1 MDDNFEKTVKFKK
14 KKNRKNILNSILER
28 YRGQHIDQK

>member
-1 MDDNFEKTVKFKK
+1 MDDNFEKTVKFK